1 MNTEITNSIDA
12 ADDKAQYDACVKRLL
27 ANKSILGHIL
37 VNTIDEFKGMSP
49 EEAEKFIEGDP
60 IISTVPVDPGLTNIE
75 KKDSSGKRLVGMNTE
90 STEINEG
97 LIRYDIIFYVRMRDG
112 LSQII
117 ANIEAQKDNPKS
129 YKILNRAIFYVCRL
143 ISSQKE
149 RDFVNSNYDD
159 IKQVYSIW
167 ICMNMDQNSLC
178 HISLNKKELLGPCD
192 WEGNLNL
199 LNIVMVG
206 VTGEIP
212 ERGRKFEL
220 HRLISALL
228 SSELQKQ
235 EKLDI
240 IKEYKIPIKEDIRE
254 EVNVMCNLSEDVWEK
269 GMKNGMEKGMEKGAK
284 TEREKFILSMYQKG
298 YTLDQIADVVGISV
312 DEVKSVI
319 TKKEPVLA

>member
-1 MNTEITNSIDA
+1 MNTEITNAVDA
-12 ADDKAQYDACVKRLL
+12 TDDKAQYDACAKRLL

-37 VNTIDEFKGMSP
+37 VNTIDEFKGMVP
-49 EEAEKFIEGDP
+49 EEAEKYIEGDP
-60 IISTVPVDPGLTNIE
+60 IISVVPVEPGLTNAE
-75 KKDSSGKRLVGMNTE
+75 KKDSSGKRLVGLNTE
-90 STEINEG
+90 SSEINEG

-129 YKILNRAIFYVCRL
+129 YKILNRAIYYVCRL

-149 RDFVNSNYDD
+149 RDFENSNYDD

-167 ICMNMDQNSLC
+167 FCMNMDHNSLC
-178 HISLNKKELLGPCD
+178 HISLTERELLGPCN

-206 VTGEIP
+206 ITNDIP
-212 ERGRKFEL
+212 ERDKNFEL

-228 SSELQKQ
+228 SSVLPKQ

-254 EVNVMCNLSEDVWEK
+254 DVNVMCNLSEDVWEK
-269 GMKNGMEKGMEKGAK
+269 GMKNGMEKGAK
-284 TEREKFILSMYQKG
+284 TEREKFILNMNQKG
-298 YTLDQIADVVGISV
+298 YTLDQIADVAGISI
-312 DEVKSVI
+312 DDVKAVI
-319 TKKEPVLA
+319 MKKEPAMA

>member
-1 MNTEITNSIDA
+1 MNTEITNAVDA
-12 ADDKAQYDACVKRLL
+12 TDDKAQYDACVKRLL

-37 VNTIDEFKGMSP
+37 VNTIDEFKGMAP
-49 EEAEKFIEGDP
+49 KEAEKYIEGDP
-60 IISTVPVDPGLTNIE
+60 IISAVPVEPGLTNAE
-75 KKDSSGKRLVGMNTE
+75 KKDSSGKRLVGLNTE
-90 STEINEG
+90 SSEINEG

-129 YKILNRAIFYVCRL
+129 YKILNRAIYYVCRL

-149 RDFVNSNYDD
+149 RDFENSNYDD

-167 ICMNMDQNSLC
+167 FCMNMDHNSLC
-178 HISLNKKELLGPCD
+178 HISLTERELLGPCN

-206 VTGEIP
+206 ITNDIP
-212 ERGRKFEL
+212 ERDKNFEL

-228 SSELQKQ
+228 SSVLPKQ

-240 IKEYKIPIKEDIRE
+240 IKEYKIPIKDDIRE
-254 EVNVMCNLSEDVWEK
+254 DVSDMCNLSEDVWEK
-269 GMKNGMEKGMEKGAK
+269 GMKNGMEKGAE
-284 TEREKFILSMYQKG
+284 TEREKFILNMNQKG
-298 YTLDQIADVVGISV
+298 YTLDQIADVAGISI
-312 DEVKSVI
+312 DDVKAVI
-319 TKKEPVLA
+319 MKK

>member
-1 MNTEITNSIDA
+1 MNTEITNAVDA
-12 ADDKAQYDACVKRLL
+12 TDDKAQYDACVKRLL

-37 VNTIDEFKGMSP
+37 VNTIDEFKGMAP
-49 EEAEKFIEGDP
+49 EEAEKYIEGDP
-60 IISTVPVDPGLTNIE
+60 IISVVPVEPGLTNAE
-75 KKDSSGKRLVGMNTE
+75 KKDSSGKRLVGLNTE
-90 STEINEG
+90 SSEINEG

-129 YKILNRAIFYVCRL
+129 YKILNRAIYYVCRL

-149 RDFVNSNYDD
+149 RDFENSNYDD

-167 ICMNMDQNSLC
+167 FCMNMDHNSLC
-178 HISLNKKELLGPCD
+178 HISLTERELLGPCN

-206 VTGEIP
+206 ITNDIP
-212 ERGRKFEL
+212 ERDKKFEL

-228 SSELQKQ
+228 SSVLPKQ

-254 EVNVMCNLSEDVWEK
+254 DVNVMCNLSEDVWEK
-269 GMKNGMEKGMEKGAK
+269 GMKNGMEKGAE
-284 TEREKFILSMYQKG
+284 TEREKFILNMNQKG
-298 YTLDQIADVVGISV
+298 YTLDQIADVAGISI
-312 DEVKSVI
+312 DDVKAVI
-319 TKKEPVLA
+319 MKKEPAMA

>member
-1 MNTEITNSIDA
+1 MNTEITNAVDA
-12 ADDKAQYDACVKRLL
+12 TDDKAQYDACAKRLL

-37 VNTIDEFKGMSP
+37 VNTIDEFKGMAP
-49 EEAEKFIEGDP
+49 EEAEKYIEGDP
-60 IISTVPVDPGLTNIE
+60 IISVVPVEPGLTNAE
-75 KKDSSGKRLVGMNTE
+75 KKDSSGKRLVGLNTE
-90 STEINEG
+90 SSEINEG

-129 YKILNRAIFYVCRL
+129 YKILNRAIYYVCRL

-149 RDFVNSNYDD
+149 RDFENSNYDD

-167 ICMNMDQNSLC
+167 FCMNMDHNSLC
-178 HISLNKKELLGPCD
+178 HISLTERELLGPCN

-206 VTGEIP
+206 ITNDIP
-212 ERGRKFEL
+212 ERDKKFEL

-228 SSELQKQ
+228 SSELPKQ

-240 IKEYKIPIKEDIRE
+240 IKEYKIPIKDDIRE
-254 EVNVMCNLSEDVWEK
+254 DVSDMCNLSEDVWEK
-269 GMKNGMEKGMEKGAK
+269 GMKNGMEKGAE
-284 TEREKFILSMYQKG
+284 TEREKFILNMNQKG
-298 YTLDQIADVVGISV
+298 YTLDQIADVAGISI
-312 DEVKSVI
+312 DDVKAVI
-319 TKKEPVLA
+319 MKKEPAMA

>member
-1 MNTEITNSIDA
+1 MNTEITNAVDA
-12 ADDKAQYDACVKRLL
+12 TDDKAQYDACVKRLL

-37 VNTIDEFKGMSP
+37 VNTIDEFKGMAP
-49 EEAEKFIEGDP
+49 KEAEKYIEGDP
-60 IISTVPVDPGLTNIE
+60 IISAVPVEPGLTNAE
-75 KKDSSGKRLVGMNTE
+75 KKDSSGKRLVGLNTE
-90 STEINEG
+90 SSEINEG

-129 YKILNRAIFYVCRL
+129 YKILNRAIYYVCRL

-149 RDFVNSNYDD
+149 RDFENSNYDD

-167 ICMNMDQNSLC
+167 FCMNMDHNSLC
-178 HISLNKKELLGPCD
+178 HISLTERELLGPCN

-206 VTGEIP
+206 ITNDIP
-212 ERGRKFEL
+212 ERDKNFEL

-228 SSELQKQ
+228 SSVLPKQ

-240 IKEYKIPIKEDIRE
+240 IKEYKIPIKDDIRE
-254 EVNVMCNLSEDVWEK
+254 DVSDMCNLSEDVWEK
-269 GMKNGMEKGMEKGAK
+269 GMKNGMEKGAE
-284 TEREKFILSMYQKG
+284 TEREKFILNMNQKG
-298 YTLDQIADVVGISV
+298 YTLDQIADVAGISI
-312 DEVKSVI
+312 DDVKAVI
-319 TKKEPVLA
+319 MKKEPAMA

>member
-1 MNTEITNSIDA
+1 MNSEITNAVDA
-12 ADDKAQYDACVKRLL
+12 ADDKAQYDACAKRML

-37 VNTIDEFKGMSP
+37 VNTIDEFKGMAP

-149 RDFVNSNYDD
+149 RDFENSNYDD

-228 SSELQKQ
+228 LGVFHEC
-235 EKLDI
+235 I
-240 IKEYKIPIKEDIRE
+240 
-254 EVNVMCNLSEDVWEK
+254 
-269 GMKNGMEKGMEKGAK
+269 
-284 TEREKFILSMYQKG
+284 TE
-298 YTLDQIADVVGISV
+298 
-312 DEVKSVI
+312 
-319 TKKEPVLA
+319 

>member
-1 MNTEITNSIDA
+1 MNTEITNAVDA
-12 ADDKAQYDACVKRLL
+12 TDDKAQYDACAKRLL

-37 VNTIDEFKGMSP
+37 VNTIDEFKGMVP
-49 EEAEKFIEGDP
+49 EEAEKYIEGDP
-60 IISTVPVDPGLTNIE
+60 IISVVPVEPGLTNAE
-75 KKDSSGKRLVGMNTE
+75 KKDSSGKRLVGLNTE
-90 STEINEG
+90 SSEINEG

-129 YKILNRAIFYVCRL
+129 YKILNRAIYYVCRL

-149 RDFVNSNYDD
+149 RDFENSNYDD

-167 ICMNMDQNSLC
+167 FCMNMDHNSLC
-178 HISLNKKELLGPCD
+178 HISLTERELLGPCN

-206 VTGEIP
+206 ITNDIP
-212 ERGRKFEL
+212 ERDKKFEL

-228 SSELQKQ
+228 SSELPKQ

-240 IKEYKIPIKEDIRE
+240 IKEYKIPIKDDIRE
-254 EVNVMCNLSEDVWEK
+254 DVSDMCNLSEDVWEK
-269 GMKNGMEKGMEKGAK
+269 GMKNGMEKGAE
-284 TEREKFILSMYQKG
+284 TEREKFILNMNQKG
-298 YTLDQIADVVGISV
+298 YTLDQIADVAGISI
-312 DEVKSVI
+312 DDVKAVI
-319 TKKEPVLA
+319 MKKEPAMA

>member
-1 MNTEITNSIDA
+1 MNTEITNAVDA
-12 ADDKAQYDACVKRLL
+12 TDDKAQYDACVKRLL

-37 VNTIDEFKGMSP
+37 VNTIDEFKGMVP
-49 EEAEKFIEGDP
+49 EEAEKYIEGDP
-60 IISTVPVDPGLTNIE
+60 IISVVPVEPGLTNAE
-75 KKDSSGKRLVGMNTE
+75 KKDSSGKRLVGLNTE
-90 STEINEG
+90 SSEINEG

-129 YKILNRAIFYVCRL
+129 YKILNRAIYYVCRL

-149 RDFVNSNYDD
+149 RDFENSNYDD

-167 ICMNMDQNSLC
+167 FCMNMDHNSLC
-178 HISLNKKELLGPCD
+178 HISLTERELLGPCN

-206 VTGEIP
+206 ITNDIP
-212 ERGRKFEL
+212 ERDKNFEL

-228 SSELQKQ
+228 SSVLPKQ

-240 IKEYKIPIKEDIRE
+240 IKEYKIPIKDDIRE
-254 EVNVMCNLSEDVWEK
+254 DVSDMCNLSEDVWEK
-269 GMKNGMEKGMEKGAK
+269 GMKNGMEKGAE
-284 TEREKFILSMYQKG
+284 TEREKFILNMNQKG
-298 YTLDQIADVVGISV
+298 YTLDQIADVAGISI
-312 DEVKSVI
+312 DDVKAVI
-319 TKKEPVLA
+319 MKKEPAMA

>member
-1 MNTEITNSIDA
+1 MNTEITNAVDA
-12 ADDKAQYDACVKRLL
+12 TDDKAQYDACAKRLL

-37 VNTIDEFKGMSP
+37 VNTIDEFKGMAP
-49 EEAEKFIEGDP
+49 EEAEKYIEGDP
-60 IISTVPVDPGLTNIE
+60 IISVVPVEPGLTNAE
-75 KKDSSGKRLVGMNTE
+75 KKDSSGKRLVGLNTE
-90 STEINEG
+90 SSEINEG

-129 YKILNRAIFYVCRL
+129 YKILNRAIYYVCRL

-149 RDFVNSNYDD
+149 RDFENSNYDD

-167 ICMNMDQNSLC
+167 FCMNMDHNSLC
-178 HISLNKKELLGPCD
+178 HISLTERELLGPCN

-206 VTGEIP
+206 ITNDIP
-212 ERGRKFEL
+212 ERDKNFEL

-228 SSELQKQ
+228 SSVLPKQ

-254 EVNVMCNLSEDVWEK
+254 DVSDMCNLSEDVWEK
-269 GMKNGMEKGMEKGAK
+269 GMKNGMEKGAK
-284 TEREKFILSMYQKG
+284 TEREKFILNMNQKG
-298 YTLDQIADVVGISV
+298 YTLDQIADVAGISI
-312 DEVKSVI
+312 DDVKAVI
-319 TKKEPVLA
+319 MKKEPAMA

>member
-1 MNTEITNSIDA
+1 MNTEITNAVDA
-12 ADDKAQYDACVKRLL
+12 TDDKAQYDACAKRLL

-37 VNTIDEFKGMSP
+37 VNTIDEFKGMAP
-49 EEAEKFIEGDP
+49 EEAEKYIEGDP
-60 IISTVPVDPGLTNIE
+60 IISAVPVEPGLTNAE
-75 KKDSSGKRLVGMNTE
+75 KKDSSGKRLVGLNTE
-90 STEINEG
+90 SSEINEG

-129 YKILNRAIFYVCRL
+129 YKILNRAIYYVCRL

-149 RDFVNSNYDD
+149 RDFENSNYDD

-167 ICMNMDQNSLC
+167 FCMNMDHNSLC
-178 HISLNKKELLGPCD
+178 HISLTERELLGPCN

-206 VTGEIP
+206 ITNDIP
-212 ERGRKFEL
+212 ERDKNFEL

-228 SSELQKQ
+228 SSELPKQ

-240 IKEYKIPIKEDIRE
+240 IKEYIIPIKDDIRE
-254 EVNVMCNLSEDVWEK
+254 DVSDMCNLSEDVWEK
-269 GMKNGMEKGMEKGAK
+269 GMKNGMEKGAE
-284 TEREKFILSMYQKG
+284 TEREKFILNMNQKG
-298 YTLDQIADVVGISV
+298 YTLDQIADVAGISI
-312 DEVKSVI
+312 DDVKAVI
-319 TKKEPVLA
+319 MKKEPAMA

>member
-49 EEAEKFIEGDP
+49 EEAEKYIEGDP
-60 IISTVPVDPGLTNIE
+60 IISAVPVDPGLTNIE
-75 KKDSSGKRLVGMNTE
+75 KKDSSGKRLVGLNTE

-178 HISLNKKELLGPCD
+178 HISLNKKELFGPCD
-192 WEGNLNL
+192 WEGNLDL
-199 LNIVMVG
+199 LNIVMIG
-206 VTGEIP
+206 VTDEIP
-212 ERGRKFEL
+212 ERGKKLGL
-220 HRLISALL
+220 HRLISALM
-228 SSELQKQ
+228 SSELPKQ

-254 EVNVMCNLSEDVWEK
+254 DVNVMCNLSEGVWEK
-269 GMKNGMEKGMEKGAK
+269 GMKKGMEKGAK
-284 TEREKFILSMYQKG
+284 TEREKIIFNMHQNG
-298 YTLDQIADVVGISV
+298 FTLDQIAGATGVSS

-319 TKKEPVLA
+319 SKKKPAMA

>member
-1 MNTEITNSIDA
+1 MNTEITNAVDA
-12 ADDKAQYDACVKRLL
+12 TDDKAQYDACAKRLL

-37 VNTIDEFKGMSP
+37 VNTIDEFKGMAP
-49 EEAEKFIEGDP
+49 EEAEKYIEGDP
-60 IISTVPVDPGLTNIE
+60 IISVVPVEPGLTNAE
-75 KKDSSGKRLVGMNTE
+75 KKDSSGKRLVGLNTE
-90 STEINEG
+90 SSEINEG

-129 YKILNRAIFYVCRL
+129 YKILNRAIYYVCRL

-149 RDFVNSNYDD
+149 RDFENSNYDD

-167 ICMNMDQNSLC
+167 FCMNMDHNSLC
-178 HISLNKKELLGPCD
+178 HISLTERELLGPCN

-206 VTGEIP
+206 ITNDIP
-212 ERGRKFEL
+212 ERDKKFEL

-228 SSELQKQ
+228 SSELPKQ

-254 EVNVMCNLSEDVWEK
+254 DVNVMRNLSEDVWEK
-269 GMKNGMEKGMEKGAK
+269 GMKNGMEKGAK
-284 TEREKFILSMYQKG
+284 TEREKFILNMNQKG
-298 YTLDQIADVVGISV
+298 YTLDQIADVAGISI
-312 DEVKSVI
+312 DDVKAVI
-319 TKKEPVLA
+319 MKKEPAMA